1 MKNEIRRQLRMLA
14 KKILENDNQ
23 KADEL
28 SEIKEIALQ
37 IYNQTTVLEFL
48 ENQTETSLP
57 QTSESGSESESESEL
72 AEISTTQQN
81 EEKTVF
87 KDERSSIEIEEVE
100 EVEEIEEIENV
111 EEVEKDPE
119 KDDLQEKEDSTEEIK
134 EFSENSDEVLKEK
147 TPVFKAAMNE
157 LEKFAAEFQHMPE
170 FERLIPK
177 EKKAKEEKEEKEEKE
192 QTSVQNQK
200 PAPEKEN
207 VFTSEA
213 QPLQKRYEGQKPK
226 SLNDSIHRGLTIG
239 LNDRLAFINH
249 LFEGHTEDYT
259 RVLSQINTL
268 NSFEEAK
275 YFIENQVKPDYKNW
289 ENKEEISGRF
299 MVIIEKTFQ

>member
-28 SEIKEIALQ
+28 SEIKEFALQ

-57 QTSESGSESESESEL
+57 QASESESESEQT
-72 AEISTTQQN
+72 EIPTTQQN

-87 KDERSSIEIEEVE
+87 KDEMTSIEVE
-100 EVEEIEEIENV
+100 KV
-111 EEVEKDPE
+111 EEVEKDPG
-119 KDDLQEKEDSTEEIK
+119 KDDLQEKREPTEEIK
-134 EFSENSDEVLKEK
+134 EFSENSDEVSQEK

-157 LEKFAAEFQHMPE
+157 LEKFAAEFQYMPE

-177 EKKAKEEKEEKEEKE
+177 EEKAKEE
-192 QTSVQNQK
+192 TSVQNQK

-275 YFIENQVKPDYKNW
+275 HFIENQVKPDYKNW